1 MKTHYSF
8 FLLIS
13 FCLTSCEQSGQN
25 QQNTK
30 RLAADSTYIVSD
42 SSVFKL
48 QSSDPL
54 VNVINIYSDSI
65 NNASKSGSLPLFLN
79 DAQSDYNNAA
89 FSILHHPAPLRKM
102 IFDKVTN
109 CESLKMII
117 TLKDSI
123 YQIHPKTETEIDVK
137 YLEYS
142 MWDLAMKRYKE
153 LKCN

>member
-1 MKTHYSF
+1 M
-8 FLLIS
+8 
-13 FCLTSCEQSGQN
+13 
-25 QQNTK
+25 QQNTE
-30 RLAADSTYIVSD
+30 RLTTDSTYVVSD

-54 VNVINIYSDSI
+54 VNIINIYSDSI
-65 NNASKSGSLPLFLN
+65 NNASRSGSLPLFLN
-79 DAQSDYNNAA
+79 DAQLDYNKAA

-117 TLKDSI
+117 KFKDSI
-123 YQIHPKTETEIDVK
+123 YQIYPKREAGVDVK